1 MSTRNYIQERGVNF
15 IKLPS
20 KDSVLNNLR
29 YLLSAMTLVI
39 GIFGVIVESQ
49 KINLDISFMLFLIL
63 LSLSGVVLAL
73 TSHKNII
80 QPYKNFKNM
89 PLFIIVHHIIITVL
103 WGFGWIMGFL
113 ILTIIVI
120 QFLKI

>member
-89 PLFIIVHHIIITVL
+89 PLFIIVPHIIITVL